1 MYRCILHYVFDLA
14 VILRTIRNFK
24 GWPQFFFW
32 RPKFCRCSSS
42 VLILSCILGSHVSPP
57 RRAKASD
64 HHRAATVGLS
74 AFPTQ
79 HFFGGFL
86 CWSTLL
92 RNHVAIVFFLKKESL
107 LEYIDGQ
114 STEVPFDPCGIDF
127 DFEMWSS
134 STFYGPTFPAQQLLP
149 RHVVSSEWEGE
160 IEGGKREGTKVRG
173 WGGEGIWREARE
185 EGGLVSSSTF
195 PFRFNVHPL
204 K

>member
-42 VLILSCILGSHVSPP
+42 VLNLSCILGNRVSPP

-64 HHRAATVGLS
+64 HHRAATVGLN

-134 STFYGPTFPAQQLLP
+134 STFYGPTYPAQQLLP
-149 RHVVSSEWEGE
+149 PHVVSWNWEGE
-160 IEGGKREGTKVRG
+160 IEGGKRGTKVRG
-173 WGGEGIWREARE
+173 GGGEGIWREARE